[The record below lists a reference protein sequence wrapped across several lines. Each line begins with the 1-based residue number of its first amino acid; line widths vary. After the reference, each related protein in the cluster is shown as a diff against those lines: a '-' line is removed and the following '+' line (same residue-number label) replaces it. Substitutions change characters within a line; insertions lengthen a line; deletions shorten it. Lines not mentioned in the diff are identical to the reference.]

1 MCPQGVFSFFDSTVK
16 MIVKKILISLQ
27 NKQFNRNL
35 GKVMEDSLCV
45 RRERVEREL
54 YGLSSPATM

>member
-35 GKVMEDSLCV
+35 AKVMEDSLC
-45 RRERVEREL
+45 
-54 YGLSSPATM
+54 A